1 MNRGNE
7 IKNTSCDLCGS
18 ADADFILAAERLD
31 GPLLRCRGCGLY
43 FVELPPEN
51 DLLELN
57 QAGKNHDV
65 ASLNPGNRTSAEMT
79 RLADRA
85 RQLSLVEPDVE
96 TSEAPWRRITAEERV
111 SDLKR
116 FIDNGRLLEIGSST
130 GDFLASA
137 GLTFKAE
144 GVEADVNNL
153 AVCLS
158 RSLDCRGGTLSDEQ
172 YPADHFDVAVLY
184 HVIEHFRSPS
194 SELRELHRVI
204 KPGGLL
210 AIETPDISSFWFSL
224 LGSRW
229 RQIIPDHLVFFT
241 PATLKILLDQTGF
254 EILESR
260 SVGKA
265 MSVRLFISRLG
276 RYHQSSARLIA
287 RLSEKLGISDLT
299 LRLKLGDV
307 IRVYARKKKGRKKD
321 YETDE
326 INETD
331 EKD

>member
-1 MNRGNE
+1 MNQ
-7 IKNTSCDLCGS
+7 GS
-18 ADADFILAAERLD
+18 LT
-31 GPLLRCRGCGLY
+31 
-43 FVELPPEN
+43 
-51 DLLELN
+51 
-57 QAGKNHDV
+57 
-65 ASLNPGNRTSAEMT
+65 ASEMT

-96 TSEAPWRRITAEERV
+96 TSEAPWRRITADERV

-116 FIDNGRLLEIGSST
+116 FIDHGRLLEIGSST

-137 GLTFKAE
+137 GQTFGQTFKAE

-158 RSLDCRGGTLSDEQ
+158 RSLDCRGGTLSDVH

-210 AIETPDISSFWFSL
+210 VIETPDISSFWFSL

-229 RQIIPDHLVFFT
+229 RQIIPDHVFFFT

-307 IRVYARKKKGRKKD
+307 IRVYARKKD
-321 YETDE
+321 
-326 INETD
+326 
-331 EKD
+331 